1 MTSFVARY
9 VILWSRFDH
18 CETGWLGNWCILV
31 GIRYRLSYLFYTPM
45 VTVSSCTCACTS
57 VTNCTGDFILGFYF
71 FFSFF
76 LFFFSYIF
84 YWEEKRKNFILWSSY
99 VYVCVLVINYT
110 GNFMSYFLFSV
121 SLNFI
126 LWEQKINSVV
136 VIEWALCSKLQYI
149 FYCNKFKD

>member
-57 VTNCTGDFILGFYF
+57 VVLIARVILYF
-71 FFSFF
+71 LFFFFFPLSFFSFF
-76 LFFFSYIF
+76 LVFFIGG
-84 YWEEKRKNFILWSSY
+84 EKGRILYNSVRVTY
-99 VYVCVLVINYT
+99 MCVLVINYT
-110 GNFMSYFLFSV
+110 DNFTSYFLF

-126 LWEQKINSVV
+126 LWKQKVN
-136 VIEWALCSKLQYI
+136 
-149 FYCNKFKD
+149 

>member
-57 VTNCTGDFILGFYF
+57 VVLIARVILYFLF
-71 FFSFF
+71 FFFSSFF
-76 LFFFSYIF
+76 LFFFSCIF
-84 YWEEKRKNFILWSSY
+84 HRGGKRKNFVIVTLFELLLQS
-99 VYVCVLVINYT
+99 CVLVINYT
-110 GNFMSYFLFSV
+110 ANFTSYFLF

-126 LWEQKINSVV
+126 LWKQKVN
-136 VIEWALCSKLQYI
+136 
-149 FYCNKFKD
+149 

>member
-45 VTVSSCTCACTS
+45 VTVSSCVRVYIGLIAR
-57 VTNCTGDFILGFYF
+57 VILYLVFIF
-71 FFSFF
+71 FFF
-76 LFFFSYIF
+76 LFFLYFLLRGKKKEF
-84 YWEEKRKNFILWSSY
+84 YTLIVIGITCMCL
-99 VYVCVLVINYT
+99 LVINYL
-110 GNFMSYFLFSV
+110 GDFMNYFLFSV

-126 LWEQKINSVV
+126 LWKQNIN
-136 VIEWALCSKLQYI
+136 
-149 FYCNKFKD
+149 